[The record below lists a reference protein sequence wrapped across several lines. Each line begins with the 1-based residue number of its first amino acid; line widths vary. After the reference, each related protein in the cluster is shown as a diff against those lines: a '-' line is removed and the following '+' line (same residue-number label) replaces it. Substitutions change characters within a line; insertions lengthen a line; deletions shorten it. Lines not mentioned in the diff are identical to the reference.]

1 MLSNEVKHHLSF
13 GETQLLSLLL
23 GKAAG
28 NAVIIPISD
37 YITHLQPICRWVTF
51 TTRPTGEAEQA
62 ASTIFS
68 SLKNVSASTV
78 TSQ

>member
-28 NAVIIPISD
+28 NAVIIHISG
-37 YITHLQPICRWVTF
+37 YFTHLQPAFDRRSNF
-51 TTRPTGEAEQA
+51 A
-62 ASTIFS
+62 
-68 SLKNVSASTV
+68 
-78 TSQ
+78 